1 MRRLLRYGPIA
12 VYAVVA
18 GFVWRRHGVPVLAD
32 RLWPWLIGLICVLS
46 LTNLRR
52 LARGLIVDWLPFV
65 VALTTYDLLR
75 GIADG
80 RLFPAHARPQMWVDK
95 YVFGFGTVPTV
106 FLQRQLW
113 DPARLRWYDYATWA
127 VYMSHFVATPLL
139 AAGLWLWAPTRF
151 RRFAVLVVAL
161 SFAAMATY
169 VLYPAMPPW
178 LASETHVLPPLGR
191 IIGVV
196 TAHLPYIDGRG
207 LYENGTAWS
216 NEIAAMPSLHEGLA
230 LLFSITLWPLVGR
243 VGRVLLVLYPLAM
256 AFALVYAAEHYV
268 IEVVLGC
275 VYAVVVIKLVALVER
290 RRQRATTASA
300 RRGTTG
306 PGRLEPVAAGF
317 RGSGRLARIRLRAR
331 PENTERVPV
340 ESHSSSANV

>member
-1 MRRLLRYGPIA
+1 MRRLIRYGPIV

-18 GFVWRRHGVPVLAD
+18 GLVWGRHGIPVLPD
-32 RLWPWLIGLICVLS
+32 RLWPWLIGLLAALS
-46 LTNLRR
+46 LTDLRR
-52 LARGLIVDWLPFV
+52 LARGLILDWLPFV
-65 VALTTYDLLR
+65 LALTAYDLLR

-80 RLFPAHARPQMWVDK
+80 RLFPVHARPQMWVDK
-95 YVFGFGTVPTV
+95 YVFGLGTVPTV
-106 FLQRQLW
+106 FLQRHLW
-113 DPARLRWYDYATWA
+113 DPARLHWYDYATWA

-139 AAGLWLWAPTRF
+139 AAALWLWAPARF

-169 VLYPAMPPW
+169 VIYPAMPPW

-196 TAHLPYIDGRG
+196 SARLPYVDGRG

-230 LLFSITLWPLVGR
+230 LLFSITLWPLAGR
-243 VGRVLLVLYPLAM
+243 VGRALLVLYPLAM
-256 AFALVYAAEHYV
+256 AFALVYSAEHYV

-275 VYAVVVIKLVALVER
+275 VYAVAVIELVALVER
-290 RRQRATTASA
+290 RRQRAHATSA
-300 RRGTTG
+300 GRGTTG
-306 PGRLEPVAAGF
+306 HGRLKPVAAGMLLP
-317 RGSGRLARIRLRAR
+317 GRLVRAR
-331 PENTERVPV
+331 LGQSAHTERAPV
-340 ESHSSSANV
+340 ESHEANASL